1 MDTHLRHVVEQIHA
15 SSMQAVLYVT
25 GGAAS
30 ALTWTLTVP
39 GASNTVLEALVPYSR
54 SSFSSALSTTISTE
68 LSSLASLPAARALA
82 AAAYRRAVNLAKPG
96 TPVVGIAATCVLAT
110 TPPHR
115 SSQRAFIATHS
126 ADRVIEYHLDF
137 SKTDTSRERQ
147 DTLASRLFLQA
158 LHDAVN
164 PSNPPS
170 SPSQNPVSLSYE
182 SPLTLVRDH
191 LLSGDIL
198 HPLTVNEFPDPIRA
212 VLSGD
217 AQYVERLNGTWN
229 RDANR
234 SNLIFPGSFNPLHD
248 GHLQLMEAALSENAS
263 AVPAF
268 EISVANPD
276 KASVDEETILERVR
290 QIPEKYGVIIS
301 RAPLFSQKA
310 SMYGGVQFV
319 VGIDTAIRILSP
331 RYYEEGGLVNVLVEF
346 KTNRCSFVVGGR
358 LEQKKEGDK
367 SDRFLTMDDAEVPSG
382 FGDIFKQIDANRF
395 RVDVSSSEIRARQE
409 TGTPQHKEKQ

>member
-1 MDTHLRHVVEQIHA
+1 MDTHLRHAIEQIHA

-25 GGAAS
+25 GGAS
-30 ALTWTLTVP
+30 TALAWILAVP

-54 SSFSSALSTTISTE
+54 NSFASALSKASFPE
-68 LSSLASLPAARALA
+68 LTSSVSLQAAHALA
-82 AAAYRRAVNLAKPG
+82 ASAYCRAVSLAKPG
-96 TPVVGIAATCVLAT
+96 TPVVGIAATCALASV
-110 TPPHR
+110 PPRR
-115 SSQRAFIATHS
+115 SAQRACIATYS

-137 SKTDTSRERQ
+137 TKADVSRERQ
-147 DTLASRLFLQA
+147 ESLASRLFLQA

-164 PSNPPS
+164 PSSPPS
-170 SPSQNPVSLSYE
+170 ISNQIPLSLSYE

-191 LLSGDIL
+191 LQGGDVL
-198 HPLTVNEFPDPIRA
+198 HQPKVNDFPDPIRA

-217 AQYVERLNGTWN
+217 AQFVERLNGNWN

-248 GHLQLMEAALSENAS
+248 GHLQLMEAALLENLS

-276 KASVDEETILERVR
+276 KASIDEETLQERIR
-290 QIPEKYGVIIS
+290 HIPEKYGVIVS

-310 SMYGGVQFV
+310 NMYGGVKFV

-331 RYYEEGGLVNVLVEF
+331 KYYEEGGLVKALVEF
-346 KTNRCSFVVGGR
+346 TTNRCSFVVGGR
-358 LEQKKEGDK
+358 LEQQEDGGKSKK
-367 SDRFLTMDDAEVPSG
+367 FLTMDDAEVPKG
-382 FGDIFKQIDANRF
+382 FEDIFKQIDPSHF
-395 RVDVSSSEIRARQE
+395 RVDVSSSEIRARRDTE
-409 TGTPQHKEKQ
+409 TSPKK